1 MTFTEHLRAQRRSG
15 AVLIVMG
22 VCVSACTR
30 REDSAPVAQG
40 APAAVSQRENA
51 TPEEVVRSPGEAAP
65 QFARRIIP
73 SGAELAFDPVEV
85 PAGPPGSRLVILF
98 RNSTSLSNYTGWIL
112 SPSDGDPTRYRKVVL
127 PAMDEAAG
135 LFDINVKAVFA
146 AEAGGSSGP
155 ALVVLYQYYRYW
167 HRPGSWRCGV
177 RLSLDGW
184 FVDGGHQS
192 KRGASRS
199 AERERRTCQTGGDK
213 EIAAP
218 SGACHAAGVWYPR
231 WLAAPRRRL
240 KTPPGICILTVR
252 GSPCAA

>member
-51 TPEEVVRSPGEAAP
+51 TPEEVVRSPGEAAR

-155 ALVVLYQYYRYW
+155 ALVVLYQYYRTGTG
-167 HRPGSWRCGV
+167 RDPGDAAYVYRWMDGSLTVDTKASAALLGV
-177 RLSLDGW
+177 RSE
-184 FVDGGHQS
+184 
-192 KRGASRS
+192 S
-199 AERERRTCQTGGDK
+199 AARAK
-213 EIAAP
+213 
-218 SGACHAAGVWYPR
+218 
-231 WLAAPRRRL
+231 LAAI
-240 KTPPGICILTVR
+240 KK
-252 GSPCAA
+252 